1 MITVGMNY
9 EVREGK
15 EQPFERKFA
24 QVIEVMTATPGHR
37 RTGLYRDVFQARMY
51 LIVSEWETKE
61 AFDAFIASDAF
72 KKTTDWGNEHILA
85 GRPRHQIFRSAEVS

>member
-37 RTGLYRDVFQARMY
+37 TTGLYRDVFQARMY
-51 LIVSEWETKE
+51 LIVSEWETKK

-72 KKTTDWGNEHILA
+72 RKTTDWGDEHILA
-85 GRPRHQIFRSAEVS
+85 GRPRHQIFGSV

>member
-15 EQPFERKFA
+15 EQPFEKKFA
-24 QVIEVMTATPGHR
+24 QVIEVMIVTPGHK
-37 RTGLYRDVFQARMY
+37 TSGLYRDVFQPRMY
-51 LIVSEWETKE
+51 LIVSEWDAKE

-85 GRPRHQIFRSAEVS
+85 GRPRHQVFKSVEAS